1 MNIFYLNSNPKTCAE
16 MHCDKHVV
24 KMIIEYAQLM
34 STAHR
39 ILDGEE
45 YIDKTA
51 NGRSI
56 KRWRM
61 QDEKYENGLMKASHI
76 NHPSN
81 VWVRAS
87 KQNYTWLLKMWLHL
101 LAEYTHRYGKQHAC
115 EKYID
120 FLYVAPKNIRDV
132 PFTEPTP
139 AMPDECK
146 IVGDS
151 VASYHKYYIDK
162 KVSFA
167 KWTKRERPQWFTEGI
182 LQLMVD
188 ENERL
193 GLYEDAKI
201 YV

>member
-1 MNIFYLNSNPKTCAE
+1 MNIFYLDENPKTCAE

-51 NGRSI
+51 NGRKI
-56 KRWRM
+56 KRWRHP
-61 QDEKYENGLMKASHI
+61 KYDAELMKASHV

-81 VWVRAS
+81 VWLRQS
-87 KQNYTWLLKMWLHL
+87 DSNYAWLYRMFLELTK
-101 LAEYTHRYGKQHAC
+101 EYTHRYGKTHAC
-115 EKYID
+115 TRLIPVLRYI
-120 FLYVAPKNIRDV
+120 PKNIPRGE
-132 PFTEPTP
+132 FTEPTP

-146 IVGDS
+146 IANDS
-151 VASYHKYYIDK
+151 IASYHKYYIDK

-167 KWTKRERPQWFTEGI
+167 KWTKRNRPQWFVEGL
-182 LQLMVD
+182 LQEMVNI
-188 ENERL
+188 NEKL
-193 GLYEDAKI
+193 GLYEDANI
-201 YV
+201 HI